1 MDLSNS
7 REDYLKAIYQICEK
21 ERVARVKSIAKQLNV
36 SQSSVNYAVNVLLDS
51 GLIKHKRYG
60 YIELTE
66 KGRKTGKQIS
76 LKHQLIKKFLKTVLE
91 VDEKIA
97 DKDACRIEHAISKH
111 TLKKIISFMNLK
123 GNEGDSGEPDRS
135 KKEY

>member
-7 REDYLKAIYQICEK
+7 REDYLEAIYQICEK

-36 SQSSVNYAVNVLLDS
+36 SQSSVNYAVNGLLDS

-97 DKDACRIEHAISKH
+97 DKDAC
-111 TLKKIISFMNLK
+111 
-123 GNEGDSGEPDRS
+123 
-135 KKEY
+135 

>member
-1 MDLSNS
+1 MLSS
-7 REDYLKAIYQICEK
+7 RLEL
-21 ERVARVKSIAKQLNV
+21 S
-36 SQSSVNYAVNVLLDS
+36 
-51 GLIKHKRYG
+51 KRSK
-60 YIELTE
+60 

-97 DKDACRIEHAISKH
+97 DKDACRIEHDISKH

-123 GNEGDSGEPDRS
+123 GTEGDSGEPDRS